1 LNKFK
6 TQKSWKTQ
14 NSIHHFK
21 PYSCILLLNGFIPRP
36 NEVLTAKVAYLM
48 NEGYTEKSSN
58 ENCKGRI
65 KTLPVDEDYISLMED

>member
-1 LNKFK
+1 MKN
-6 TQKSWKTQ
+6 S

-48 NEGYTEKSSN
+48 NEGYTEKAATKIAKV
-58 ENCKGRI
+58 ELRLYPLTKI
-65 KTLPVDEDYISLMED
+65 IYH